1 MNTQLTPVQAQQQA
15 IQQAQQ
21 ANAYARALVLANAV
35 EMTQQIFS
43 QTNPNGGGLGSVFTV
58 QFRPV
63 GFVKKFLV
71 EVQAT
76 ISGANGTTLTL
87 TSLGASNFFSTII
100 LTDLSNQQRI
110 NTTGWHLQAVQSA
123 KYRFPYAGAITATD
137 TPLGYGNNFTNTM
150 KAPTTITAAAAAT
163 NFNHMLEVP
172 VTYGDSDLR
181 GGIFAGVVGATA
193 QLQFTVNSNLSV
205 ATGVDATLAVYAS
218 NTATKATLP
227 SYTVI
232 VYQVYLDQLPIGS
245 RGPILPLLD
254 MNVGYMF
261 NNTAQ
266 AGLAINQ
273 PIQLLYSNYR
283 EFMSTV
289 VIYDNAGTLTP
300 NGTDVTSWSIQT
312 ANLVN
317 IFQVDVNVVSLW
329 MRLRMAI
336 DSPVGA
342 YYFDHR
348 AKPIA
353 TVVQGNMALVAILS
367 NAGNNA
373 ALLMGW
379 ESLAQFNQITG
390 AGSLYGV

>member
-1 MNTQLTPVQAQQQA
+1 MPNMSPVQAQQAA

-43 QTNPNGGGLGSVFTV
+43 QTNPNGGGLGSNFTV
-58 QFRPV
+58 LFRPV

-76 ISGANGTTLTL
+76 ISGAAGTTLTL
-87 TSLGASNFFSTII
+87 SKLGAANFFSSII

-110 NTTGWHLQAVQSA
+110 NTTAWHLQAVQSA
-123 KYRFPYAGAITATD
+123 KYRFPYAAAITATD
-137 TPLGYGNNFTNTM
+137 TPLGFGNNYTKTQS
-150 KAPTTITAAAAAT
+150 APTTIAAAAASN
-163 NFNHMLEVP
+163 NFSTMLEVP
-172 VTYGDSDLR
+172 VTYGDADTR

-193 QLQFTVNSNLSV
+193 QMQFTVNNALSV
-205 ATGVDATLAVYAS
+205 ATGVDATLSVYSS
-218 NTATKATLP
+218 NTATVATLP
-227 SYTVI
+227 SYTVT

-245 RGPILPLLD
+245 KGPILPLLD

-266 AGLAINQ
+266 AGLVISQ
-273 PIQLLYSNYR
+273 PIQILYSNYR
-283 EFMSTV
+283 EFMSTTV
-289 VIYDNAGTLTP
+289 VYDNNGTLTP
-300 NGTDVTSWSIQT
+300 NGTDVTYWAIQT

-317 IFQVDVNVVSLW
+317 IFQVDVNIVSLW
-329 MRLRMAI
+329 ARLRMSI
-336 DSPVGA
+336 DFPTGA
-342 YYFDHR
+342 YYFDSR

-353 TVVQGNMALVAILS
+353 TVVQGNMALVATLS
-367 NAGNNA
+367 NVGGAA
-373 ALLMGW
+373 SALLIGW